1 MARAA
6 TGPVKR
12 SVRIAGHPTSISLEP
27 VFWEELKR
35 IAAAQRIAVSSLITH
50 IDARRTGNLS
60 SALRVFVVESIRAE
74 RPLQDR
80 PET

>member
-1 MARAA
+1 MAPPD

-35 IAAAQRIAVSSLITH
+35 IAAARRIAVSRLITD

-60 SALRVFVVESIRAE
+60 SALRVFVVEWIQAE
-74 RPLQDR
+74 RPLHD
-80 PET
+80 PGAG

>member
-1 MARAA
+1 MASSA

-35 IAAAQRIAVSSLITH
+35 IAAIQRIAVNSLITH
-50 IDARRTGNLS
+50 VDMRRTGNLS
-60 SALRVFVVESIRAE
+60 SALRVFVLEWMRSERQARDRTRA
-74 RPLQDR
+74 
-80 PET
+80 